1 MSLQTRARWF
11 TPRNSN
17 SVFCPVI
24 AASVRGPSRDPRSWC
39 DSYRCRARTPTAH
52 PHRGRRGHHR
62 LDRRLR
68 RGPGRGVRHRR
79 RILRGRGP
87 DIVPSVWVRGRG
99 RDPEL
104 RLFAEV
110 DHCQGGRR
118 RDVDEPRRHRAFGE
132 KRRWFVRQPRPGPG
146 ADVHGHLQDARHVRL
161 RVWHP
166 LLDDGHRR
174 GSGLMRPG
182 FVTIGRWVAAAL
194 ILGGGAIH
202 LKLYF
207 DSYRDFPNAN
217 LGRSFLLNAIASLVA
232 AILLVVWRNPL
243 SLLAG
248 LVLVNATLLAFALSR
263 TSNGIF
269 DFTET
274 GFNPSPEAVLSL
286 VFE

>member
-1 MSLQTRARWF
+1 
-11 TPRNSN
+11 
-17 SVFCPVI
+17 
-24 AASVRGPSRDPRSWC
+24 
-39 DSYRCRARTPTAH
+39 
-52 PHRGRRGHHR
+52 
-62 LDRRLR
+62 
-68 RGPGRGVRHRR
+68 
-79 RILRGRGP
+79 
-87 DIVPSVWVRGRG
+87 
-99 RDPEL
+99 
-104 RLFAEV
+104 
-110 DHCQGGRR
+110 
-118 RDVDEPRRHRAFGE
+118 
-132 KRRWFVRQPRPGPG
+132 
-146 ADVHGHLQDARHVRL
+146 
-161 RVWHP
+161 
-166 LLDDGHRR
+166 
-174 GSGLMRPG
+174 MRPG

-217 LGRSFLLNAIASLVA
+217 LGRSFLLNAIASLVV

-286 VFE
+286 VFEIGAAVVLIGLLVVEWAGARREVAPAQ